1 MSYCSTIITATI
13 VHVYTVVV
21 ATMYNSFRSWQMP
34 GPWGIL
40 KQQMTCIKSLKL
52 PGIALGWGKGKG
64 GRWVGGLGNRG
75 RGAGWAVQELT
86 DASASVIRIRII

>member
-1 MSYCSTIITATI
+1 
-13 VHVYTVVV
+13 
-21 ATMYNSFRSWQMP
+21 MP

>member
-1 MSYCSTIITATI
+1 
-13 VHVYTVVV
+13 
-21 ATMYNSFRSWQMP
+21 MP

-52 PGIALGWGKGKG
+52 PGIALGWGKGKED
-64 GRWVGGLGNRG
+64 GGLVNEG